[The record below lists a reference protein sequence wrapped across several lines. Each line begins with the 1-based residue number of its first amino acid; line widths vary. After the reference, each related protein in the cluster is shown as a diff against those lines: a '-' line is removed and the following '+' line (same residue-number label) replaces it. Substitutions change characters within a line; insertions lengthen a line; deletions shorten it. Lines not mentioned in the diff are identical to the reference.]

1 MRLDVC
7 LGLNNSN
14 LSSSDIEGKI
24 LVCKPVLSIHHI
36 TSHFKPDFRPKTSN
50 LKLFFSIFF
59 CVIVSAQSQAQTI
72 GGETVFSFLKLSPAP
87 QTAALGGIN
96 LSNDNRDVG
105 LTFSN
110 PSLLNVKHHQQLQ
123 VSYNSFLAGINNYF
137 LQGAWHVQ
145 KWETTFAMGIH
156 YLHYGSINQTDAS
169 GNELGTFKPSDYV
182 LQASAS
188 RTYGS
193 RFQYG
198 ATIKW
203 IQSNYGTFR
212 SAGVAL
218 DIAGLYKDTS
228 ALLQASLV
236 LKNMGVQYKAYTG
249 TEPGDLPFD
258 IQAGISKRLKHA
270 PLQLSLTLHHLH
282 HFDIRYA
289 DTVFNETE
297 NDQSFFFDKLFRH
310 VVLATQVYI
319 GEHVEVSAGYNHLRR
334 SELNIGNG
342 GNGLNGFS
350 AGVGVLF
357 RKFQFRYS
365 KAWYQTQ
372 KGFNQVGMNVEFGNN

>member
-1 MRLDVC
+1 MQQLVYITPNSKHFRLQTP
-7 LGLNNSN
+7 NSKLLFWLTLFLI
-14 LSSSDIEGKI
+14 LSTHSY
-24 LVCKPVLSIHHI
+24 
-36 TSHFKPDFRPKTSN
+36 T
-50 LKLFFSIFF
+50 
-59 CVIVSAQSQAQTI
+59 QTI

-87 QTAALGGIN
+87 QTTALGGIH
-96 LSNDNRDVG
+96 LSNQNKDVG
-105 LTFSN
+105 LAFSN
-110 PSLLNVKHHQQLQ
+110 PSLLQSKHHRQLQ
-123 VSYNSFLAGINNYF
+123 VAYNSFLAGINNYF

-145 KWETTFAMGIH
+145 KWESTFALGIH
-156 YLHYGSINQTDAS
+156 YLHYGNINQTDPS

-182 LQASAS
+182 LQVSAS
-188 RTYGS
+188 RAYGA

-203 IQSNYGTFR
+203 IQSNYGAFR
-212 SAGVAL
+212 SAGIAL
-218 DIAGLYKDTS
+218 DIAGLYKDTN

-236 LKNMGVQYKAYTG
+236 LKNMGIQYKAYEG

-258 IQAGISKRLKHA
+258 IQAGISKKLKHA

-282 HFDIRYA
+282 HFDIRYN
-289 DTVFNETE
+289 DTVFNETAG
-297 NDQSFFFDKLFRH
+297 DRSFFFDKLFRH
-310 VVLATQVYI
+310 VVLATQLYI

-334 SELNIGNG
+334 SELNVGNG

-350 AGVGVLF
+350 AGVGVMY

-372 KGFNQVGMNVEFGNN
+372 KGFNQVGLNVEL